1 MGKIT
6 KTTFFGVSNSIYMYI
21 VNHIKY
27 IFIYVVKKY
36 LQKEALPEIFLKYVF
51 SLANLFD

>member
-36 LQKEALPEIFLKYVF
+36 LQKEALPEIFLKCF
-51 SLANLFD
+51 FFG

>member
-6 KTTFFGVSNSIYMYI
+6 KTTFFGVSNSIYM
-21 VNHIKY
+21 
-27 IFIYVVKKY
+27 YVVKKY